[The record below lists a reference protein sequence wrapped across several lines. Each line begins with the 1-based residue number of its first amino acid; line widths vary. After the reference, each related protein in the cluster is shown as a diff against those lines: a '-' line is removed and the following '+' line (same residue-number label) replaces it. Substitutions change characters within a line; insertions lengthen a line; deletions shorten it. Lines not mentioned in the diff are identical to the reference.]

1 MRSDRH
7 AMRMQTGSTPAERA
21 AEYLERIAWLTGAKQ
36 DDDGTYHL
44 TAGRRHFLVDSN
56 SVRVT
61 SHRAESTCFSVVAY
75 PDIPRA
81 ELIASALLQLKNN
94 PRLFEKWRERQ
105 GDAFKANGQIF
116 GETYRLTR
124 DET

>member
-1 MRSDRH
+1 VRSDRY
-7 AMRMQTGSTPAERA
+7 AMSMQTGSTPAERA
-21 AEYLERIAWLTGAKQ
+21 AEYLERIAGLTGAKL

-44 TAGRRHFLVDSN
+44 TVGRMRFRVDYKF
-56 SVRVT
+56 VI
-61 SHRAESTCFSVVAY
+61 SHCGESTCFSVVAY
-75 PDIPRA
+75 PDIPSA

-116 GETYRLTR
+116 EETYRLTR

>member
-1 MRSDRH
+1 MS
-7 AMRMQTGSTPAERA
+7 MQTGSTPAERA

-44 TAGRRHFLVDSN
+44 TAGRRHFLVGSN
-56 SVRVT
+56 SVRVA
-61 SHRAESTCFSVVAY
+61 SHRGESTCFSVVAY
-75 PDIPRA
+75 ADIPRA

-116 GETYRLTR
+116 GDIYWLTR

>member
-1 MRSDRH
+1 MRSDRL
-7 AMRMQTGSTPAERA
+7 AMSTQSGSTPAERA
-21 AEYLERIAWLTGAKQ
+21 AEYLERIAGLTGANL

-44 TAGRRHFLVDSN
+44 TAGRMHFRVDYKF
-56 SVRVT
+56 VI
-61 SHRAESTCFSVVAY
+61 SHCGESTCFSVVAY

-81 ELIASALLQLKNN
+81 ELIASALLQLKNT
-94 PRLFEKWRERQ
+94 RLFEKWRERQ

-116 GETYRLTR
+116 ADTYRLTR

>member
-1 MRSDRH
+1 VRDDPLVMSRR
-7 AMRMQTGSTPAERA
+7 TKCTPAQRA
-21 AEYLERIAWLTGAKQ
+21 AEYLERIAWLTGANL

-44 TAGRRHFLVDSN
+44 TVGRMHFRVDYKF
-56 SVRVT
+56 VI
-61 SHRAESTCFSVVAY
+61 SHCGKSTCFSVVDY

-81 ELIASALLQLKNN
+81 ELIASALLQLKSN

-116 GETYRLTR
+116 GDTYRLTR
-124 DET
+124 EET

>member
-1 MRSDRH
+1 MRSDRR
-7 AMRMQTGSTPAERA
+7 AMSMQTGSTPAERA
-21 AEYLERIAWLTGAKQ
+21 AEYLERIAWLTGAKL

-44 TAGRRHFLVDSN
+44 TVGRMRFRVDYKF
-56 SVRVT
+56 VI
-61 SHRAESTCFSVVAY
+61 SHCGKSTCFSVVN

-94 PRLFEKWRERQ
+94 PRLFEKWRHRQ
-105 GDAFKANGQIF
+105 GDMFKANGQMF
-116 GETYRLTR
+116 GDTYRLTR

>member
-1 MRSDRH
+1 MS
-7 AMRMQTGSTPAERA
+7 MQTRSTPAERA
-21 AEYLERIAWLTGAKQ
+21 AEYLERIAGLTGAKQ

-44 TAGRRHFLVDSN
+44 TAGRMRFRVDSEF
-56 SVRVT
+56 VRVI
-61 SHRAESTCFSVVAY
+61 SHRGESTCFSVVAY
-75 PDIPRA
+75 ADIPRA

-116 GETYRLTR
+116 ADTYRLTR